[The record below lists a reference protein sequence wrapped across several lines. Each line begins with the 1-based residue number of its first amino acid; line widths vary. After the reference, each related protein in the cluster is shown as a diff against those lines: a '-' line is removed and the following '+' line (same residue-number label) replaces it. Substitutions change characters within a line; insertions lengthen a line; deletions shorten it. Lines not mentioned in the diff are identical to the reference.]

1 VLRTE
6 EEVLLKNSLN
16 LVAEPEVAAVA
27 ALEAR
32 PRQLLIAVRIAVPRV
47 PVQSLWTMVRLL
59 SLETAVEIVAV
70 FSASTSTEMD
80 SLE

>member
-1 VLRTE
+1 MVRE
-6 EEVLLKNSLN
+6 AVLKNSWN
-16 LVAEPEVAAVA
+16 LVAEPEAAAVA

-32 PRQLLIAVRIAVPRV
+32 LRQLLIAVRMAEPRV

-70 FSASTSTEMD
+70 FSASTSTSMA